1 MEILKNMDAKTTKK
15 EINDLYDYGYYI
27 YQNQDYFK
35 FSIDSVLLAE
45 FVCVHKKKNKVLD
58 LCSGNAPVPMIL
70 NIKYGD
76 RVDITGVELQKEI
89 FELGIDSIKYN
100 KFKNIKL
107 LNDDIKNIPSKIHD
121 KFDVVT
127 CNPPYFEV
135 FSDNINENEIKAIAR
150 HEIKIDL
157 ENVINVASKMLEN
170 KGYFYM
176 VHRANRL
183 ADITNTLNKYKF
195 GIKRIIPVYDKKE
208 TDCTFILIE
217 SVYNGKNYVK
227 IGKPIFI
234 KENSTYKNI
243 FEEV

>member
-1 MEILKNMDAKTTKK
+1 MTVMNTKR

-27 YQNQDYFK
+27 YQNPDYFK

-76 RVDITGVELQKEI
+76 RVEITGVELQDEI
-89 FELGIDSIKYN
+89 YELGKESIEYN
-100 KFKNIKL
+100 KLDNIKFIKE
-107 LNDDIKNIPSKIHD
+107 DVKNIPNVLKE
-121 KFDVVT
+121 KFDIVT

-135 FSDNINENEIKAIAR
+135 TGVNINDNEVKAIAR

-157 ENVINVASKMLEN
+157 DGIVKVASKMIEN

-183 ADITNTLNKYKF
+183 ADITNVLNKYKF
-195 GIKRIIPVYDKKE
+195 GIKRIIPVYDKQGV
-208 TDCTFILIE
+208 DCTFILIE

-227 IGKPIFI
+227 IGKPLYI
-234 KENSTYKNI
+234 KENETYKNI

>member
-1 MEILKNMDAKTTKK
+1 MTVMNTKR

-27 YQNQDYFK
+27 YQNPDYFK

-70 NIKYGD
+70 SIKYGD
-76 RVDITGVELQKEI
+76 RVDITGVELQDEI
-89 FELGIDSIKYN
+89 YELGKDSIEYN
-100 KFKNIKL
+100 KLDNIKFIKE
-107 LNDDIKNIPSKIHD
+107 DAKNIPNILKE
-121 KFDVVT
+121 KFDIVT

-135 FSDNINENEIKAIAR
+135 SGDNINENEVKAIAR

-157 ENVINVASKMLEN
+157 DGIINVASRMIEN

-195 GIKRIIPVYDKKE
+195 GIKRIIPVYDKQGV
-208 TDCTFILIE
+208 DCTFILIE

-227 IGKPIFI
+227 IGKPVYI
-234 KENSTYKNI
+234 KENSSYKNI